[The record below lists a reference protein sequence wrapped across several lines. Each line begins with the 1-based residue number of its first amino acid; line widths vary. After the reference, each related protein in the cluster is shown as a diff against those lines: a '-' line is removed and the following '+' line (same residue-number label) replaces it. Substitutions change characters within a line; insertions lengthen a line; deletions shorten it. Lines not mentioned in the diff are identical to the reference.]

1 VKVKVPMSK
10 RKLPQDSSNSFKE
23 SLSSKL
29 PPIYQQCRRLGFADF
44 NKPCIDLAQ
53 FLIGRVLCRR
63 VSGEILRGKIVEVES
78 YLGDKD
84 GASHSFKGETERNR
98 AMFMPPGTSY
108 VYSIYGMYKCFNISS
123 DGTGAAVLIRALEP
137 FTGIDIMKNN
147 REIMRKNNSEIK
159 KLKDLCNGPSKLCQ
173 AMEITKDLNCAD
185 LVVSDELWL
194 ETDDNDIDDKIVNT
208 TRIGIGGHDK
218 KWSELKLRWYI
229 LGNNCVSVRDKASET
244 VLN

>member
-1 VKVKVPMSK
+1 M
-10 RKLPQDSSNSFKE
+10 
-23 SLSSKL
+23 
-29 PPIYQQCRRLGFADF
+29 
-44 NKPCIDLAQ
+44 
-53 FLIGRVLCRR
+53 
-63 VSGEILRGKIVEVES
+63 
-78 YLGDKD
+78 
-84 GASHSFKGETERNR
+84 
-98 AMFMPPGTSY
+98 
-108 VYSIYGMYKCFNISS
+108 
-123 DGTGAAVLIRALEP
+123 LIRALEP

-147 REIMRKNNSEIK
+147 REIKRKNNSEIK

-218 KWSELKLRWYI
+218 KWSELKLRWYV